1 MSGDPLARGADELI
15 IGIPREEALGGPA
28 WSGLRRFADAADGA
42 RVIARLDAAGTARP
56 RRELESDPRWKQPIP
71 YAIALHRAPSSAA
84 ALFWMDRLDGGSDRR
99 LHGRASFG
107 VGGHI
112 GATDGGILGALHR
125 EWQEE
130 VATPILPHFT
140 PLGLLNDDGDE
151 VGRVHLG
158 IVFIAEL
165 QSEEITIRERT
176 KLAGRLVPLSEAVE
190 RTTELEGWSARLISV
205 IAEVAAAR

>member
-71 YAIALHRAPSSAA
+71 YAIALHRVPSSAA

-99 LHGRASFG
+99 LHGDRKS
-107 VGGHI
+107 
-112 GATDGGILGALHR
+112 TR
-125 EWQEE
+125 
-130 VATPILPHFT
+130 
-140 PLGLLNDDGDE
+140 LNSS
-151 VGRVHLG
+151 HSQ
-158 IVFIAEL
+158 
-165 QSEEITIRERT
+165 QSRM
-176 KLAGRLVPLSEAVE
+176 PS
-190 RTTELEGWSARLISV
+190 SA
-205 IAEVAAAR
+205 